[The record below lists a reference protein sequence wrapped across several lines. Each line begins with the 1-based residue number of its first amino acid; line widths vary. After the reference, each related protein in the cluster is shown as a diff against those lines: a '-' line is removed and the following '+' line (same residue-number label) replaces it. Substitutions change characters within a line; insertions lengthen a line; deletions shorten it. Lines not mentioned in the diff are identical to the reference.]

1 MRSDMATRRPFFQH
15 EPPCAD
21 RSFTRSSFDQV
32 EMTAALAGNCR
43 HLFVSPAFWK
53 MLRLIRGNEQG
64 EEIME
69 TR

>member
-1 MRSDMATRRPFFQH
+1 
-15 EPPCAD
+15 
-21 RSFTRSSFDQV
+21 
-32 EMTAALAGNCR
+32 MTTALAGHCR
-43 HLFVSPAFWK
+43 LLFVSQTFWK